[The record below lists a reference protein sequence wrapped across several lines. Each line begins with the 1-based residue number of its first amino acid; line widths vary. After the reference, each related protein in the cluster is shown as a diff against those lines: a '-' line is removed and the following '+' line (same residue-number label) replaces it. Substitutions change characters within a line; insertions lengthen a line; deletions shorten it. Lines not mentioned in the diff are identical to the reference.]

1 MTTLTEDV
9 KAFIVQALAC
19 FDTPTQVSEAV
30 KEEFGLDVTR
40 QQVAAYDP
48 TKKTSR
54 TLGKKWRAIFHATRK
69 SFLEETAAIPIANQ
83 SFRLRALQ
91 RMYEKTAGRGNYAM
105 AAQLI
110 EQAAKEAGDAYANRR
125 GEQDKSLDEEI
136 KVLEIEK
143 RKAELKLIE
152 KGGGNANAK
161 LLTDL
166 IAKLPS

>member
-1 MTTLTEDV
+1 MATLTEDV

-19 FDTPTQVSEAV
+19 FDTPTQVCEAV

-48 TKKTSR
+48 TKKTAR
-54 TLGKKWRAIFHATRK
+54 TLGKKWHAIFHATRK

-91 RMYEKTAGRGNYAM
+91 RMYEKTAGRGNYGM

-110 EQAAKEAGDAYANRR
+110 EQAAKESGGMFVNRLKGEADDREPPTPQTFTYTVQDARRPTGDA
-125 GEQDKSLDEEI
+125 DES
-136 KVLEIEK
+136 
-143 RKAELKLIE
+143 
-152 KGGGNANAK
+152 
-161 LLTDL
+161 D
-166 IAKLPS
+166 

>member
-30 KEEFGLDVTR
+30 KEEFGINVTR

-48 TKKTSR
+48 TKKTARGLSR
-54 TLGKKWRAIFHATRK
+54 KWQEIFHATRK
-69 SFLEETAAIPIANQ
+69 SFLKDTAAIPIANQ

-91 RMYEKTAGRGNYAM
+91 KMYEKTSSRGNFGM

-110 EQAAKEAGDAYANRR
+110 EQAAKESGGMFVSRPKGEGDTS
-125 GEQDKSLDEEI
+125 GPGLDDPNPDI
-136 KVLEIEK
+136 
-143 RKAELKLIE
+143 
-152 KGGGNANAK
+152 
-161 LLTDL
+161 
-166 IAKLPS
+166 

>member
-54 TLGKKWRAIFHATRK
+54 TLGKKWHAIFNATRK
-69 SFLEETAAIPIANQ
+69 TFLANTAAIPIANQ

-91 RMYEKTAGRGNYAM
+91 RMYEKSTGRGNFAM

-110 EQAAKEAGDAYANRR
+110 EQAAKEAGGMFSARA
-125 GEQDKSLDEEI
+125 KSDDDQ
-136 KVLEIEK
+136 
-143 RKAELKLIE
+143 APKL
-152 KGGGNANAK
+152 N
-161 LLTDL
+161 D
-166 IAKLPS
+166 PDPDV